1 MAYLRPLGVG
11 LIVRPMG
18 ARNTTIHVQGSMPCG
33 HRRNMVTEGQNAGFV
48 YIRLMLVP
56 LLLVVTLGLTG
67 CGAGNV
73 VTGASLFQDGRRAFE
88 EGRLTA
94 AAAAFEGARKEEPT
108 NREVTRWLA
117 RTYQRTGRYADSIA
131 LYEALV
137 EADPSVAADWTA
149 LGNLRFGL
157 AHYQQAL
164 TSFERAKTIGDL
176 DVSSRVL
183 RAMSATYVDK
193 PKLALSWL
201 KEDRDALKHLGSYHL
216 ALARTHVAL
225 SRPDEAIASYR
236 KASVLE
242 PQNPIPESEAG
253 AVYEAIGFKDRATK
267 AYFRALKRNGEHHP
281 TLIRLGSILVS
292 QGKVLDA
299 IPYFERAKRLSPDNV
314 VVLSRLGSAF
324 SAAGMLREAVSTLT
338 AAIKLAPER
347 PELFSSLAEAAYR
360 QGDLALAE
368 TQLRTAITLDP
379 LRVVDANALRY
390 VVLMQEMVAIQCKG
404 VKDAQTIQS
413 ALQARWTHEG
423 WSPDLVERELGRML
437 NDADAL
443 LIVDELAT
451 KCSAKHRK

>member
-1 MAYLRPLGVG
+1 
-11 LIVRPMG
+11 I
-18 ARNTTIHVQGSMPCG
+18 
-33 HRRNMVTEGQNAGFV
+33 
-48 YIRLMLVP
+48 
-56 LLLVVTLGLTG
+56 
-67 CGAGNV
+67 
-73 VTGASLFQDGRRAFE
+73 
-88 EGRLTA
+88 
-94 AAAAFEGARKEEPT
+94 
-108 NREVTRWLA
+108 
-117 RTYQRTGRYADSIA
+117 
-131 LYEALV
+131 
-137 EADPSVAADWTA
+137 A

-164 TSFERAKTIGDL
+164 ASFERAKTIGEL
-176 DVSSRVL
+176 DVSSRVR

-201 KEDRDALKHLGSYHL
+201 TEDRDALKHLGSYHL

-225 SRPDEAIASYR
+225 SQPDEAIVSYR
-236 KASVLE
+236 KASALE

-253 AVYEAIGFKDRATK
+253 AVYEAIGFQHRATK

-314 VVLSRLGSAF
+314 VVLSRLGGAF
-324 SAAGMLREAVSTLT
+324 SAAGMLPEAVSTLK
-338 AAIKLAPER
+338 AAIKLAPDR

-368 TQLRTAITLDP
+368 TQLRTAVSLDP
-379 LRVVDANALRY
+379 SRTVDANALRY
-390 VVLMQEMVAIQCKG
+390 VVLMQEMVAMQCEG
-404 VKDAQTIQS
+404 VKDAKAIQS
-413 ALQARWTHEG
+413 TLQARWTHEG

-443 LIVDELAT
+443 LVIDELSS
-451 KCSAKHRK
+451 KCSAKPTK